1 MKNKIKKGE
10 IARYIL
16 AGITVAGILFIGAA
30 MPGVFEIFKLFR
42 KQSGGRYS
50 KRALSESLAR
60 LKRRGLIRF
69 SQGSRGWRLELTD
82 RGSQELNLY
91 EIGEKLLKKPKK
103 WDKRWRLLV
112 FDIEEKRK
120 NVRNQ
125 IRSVLISFG
134 FYRLQDSVWVYPYEC
149 EEILELLRI
158 KYRVRH
164 EALYIRAEHIAKD
177 EYLRGYFGLKQ

>member
-16 AGITVAGILFIGAA
+16 AGITVAGILFVGAA
-30 MPGVFEIFKLFR
+30 MPGVFEIGKLFCKR
-42 KQSGGRYS
+42 PGDRYS
-50 KRALSESLAR
+50 KKALSASLAR

-69 SQGSRGWRLELTD
+69 SQGSRGWRLELTY

-91 EIGEKLLKKPKK
+91 EIGERLLKKPKK
-103 WDKRWRLLV
+103 WDQRWRLLV

-125 IRSVLISFG
+125 VRAVLISFG

-177 EYLRGYFGLKQ
+177 EYLRDHFGLKR